1 MRFAPY
7 PKPIARSHTRRRLM
21 RAEKALERQKA
32 KYPMFADQWKTE
44 TAEERLNRLDESGRL
59 SVQNMRSHQAA
70 LWRQA
75 RCALFALPEP
85 QRRALTDEWN
95 DDRWLPGSPEY
106 LLDFL
111 RGKGIGL
118 PPEQ

>member
-1 MRFAPY
+1 MRFSPAPKL
-7 PKPIARSHTRRRLM
+7 PVRSHTRRRLLQ
-21 RAEKALERQKA
+21 AERTIARQQA
-32 KYPMFADQWKTE
+32 KYPMFADQFTRE
-44 TAEERLNRLDESGRL
+44 TPEERLNQLDEGARL
-59 SVQNMRSHQAA
+59 FVQQFRADRAA
-70 LWRQA
+70 LWRRA
-75 RCALFALPEP
+75 RGALFALPEP

-95 DDRWLPGSPEY
+95 GNRWLPGSPEY